1 MVIILVVL
9 SFKRGG
15 AKMWRSKDVDWT
27 GEYNSDFIWGDD
39 TSTPEK
45 DGFSY
50 GGEVIEFRFF
60 LTRHSERLHRNNS
73 IILCSNWLCN

>member
-1 MVIILVVL
+1 MWTGQENIILTL
-9 SFKRGG
+9 FG
-15 AKMWRSKDVDWT
+15 
-27 GEYNSDFIWGDD
+27 GDD